1 MYIEKIDEMIANAI
15 KSGQKIELDVY
26 RAMKTAFMNYRT
38 AKAGNVINDAVE
50 LDIIGKMAAQRKD
63 SFEQYSAA
71 NRVDLAD
78 KEAKELEILMGFLP
92 KEPTDGEIEAEIDT
106 YISSLDAPS
115 MKDMKNVMNA
125 VKAKYPMANGGKIS
139 KIFASKIK
147 K

>member
-92 KEPTDGEIEAEIDT
+92 KEPTDCEIEAEIDT
-106 YISSLDAPS
+106 YISSLEAPS
-115 MKDMKNVMNA
+115 MKDMKNVMNV